1 MRRFAACLQ
10 HVRRAEFAPFLHHRA
25 SMGLLLPRLPTA
37 GRPERP
43 FTSFTGVAVAHALLI
58 VVVVVAVPAEQLKNA
73 IQPMAVRLVEILP
86 ELPKP
91 KPPEPPKPK
100 KLQPPPQMPLLT
112 ANTVSD
118 AAPTFVVPPQ
128 PPAPAKAPPI
138 DVAPAPAPVAIT
150 AARFDADYLHN
161 PKPVYP
167 HASRRLGEQGK
178 VLLRVFVSA
187 AGLAEKVEIK
197 LSSGFARLDQAA
209 EDAVARWRFVPAKR
223 GEQAFAAWVQV
234 PITFQLES

>member
-1 MRRFAACLQ
+1 
-10 HVRRAEFAPFLHHRA
+10 
-25 SMGLLLPRLPTA
+25 MGTLLPRLPVA

-43 FTSFTGVAVAHALLI
+43 LASFTGAAAAHGLLI
-58 VVVVVAVPAEQLKNA
+58 VLVAVVVPAEELKKA
-73 IQPMAVRLVEILP
+73 IQPMAVRLVEIQP

-91 KPPEPPKPK
+91 KPPELPKPK
-100 KLQPPPQMPLLT
+100 KLQPPPQLPLLT
-112 ANTVSD
+112 SNARSE
-118 AAPTFVVPPQ
+118 AAPAFIVPPQ
-128 PPAPAKAPPI
+128 PPMPSRAVPI
-138 DVAPAPAPVAIT
+138 DVAPSPAPVPIT

-187 AGLAEKVEIK
+187 AGLAEKVEVK

-209 EDAVARWRFVPAKR
+209 EDAVSQWRFVPAKR
-223 GEQAFAAWVQV
+223 GETAIAAWVQV

>member
-1 MRRFAACLQ
+1 
-10 HVRRAEFAPFLHHRA
+10 
-25 SMGLLLPRLPTA
+25 MGLLLPRLPSA

-43 FTSFTGVAVAHALLI
+43 FASFTGAAAAHALLI
-58 VVVVVAVPAEQLKNA
+58 ALIAVVVPAEQLKAA

-91 KPPEPPKPK
+91 KPPEPPRPK
-100 KLQPPPQMPLLT
+100 KLQPPAPLPLLT
-112 ANTVSD
+112 SNAVSD
-118 AAPTFVVPPQ
+118 AAPAFVVQPQ
-128 PPAPAKAPPI
+128 PPAPPRALPI

-197 LSSGFARLDQAA
+197 LGSGFARLDQAA
-209 EDAVARWRFVPAKR
+209 EEAVSRWRFVPAKR
-223 GEQAFAAWVQV
+223 GEQAIAGWVQV

>member
-1 MRRFAACLQ
+1 
-10 HVRRAEFAPFLHHRA
+10 
-25 SMGLLLPRLPTA
+25 MGILLPSLPAA

-43 FTSFTGVAVAHALLI
+43 LASVTGAAVAHAVLI
-58 VVVVVAVPAEQLKNA
+58 AVVAVVVPAEQLKLA

-86 ELPKP
+86 QLPKP

-100 KLQPPPQMPLLT
+100 KVQPPPQLPLL
-112 ANTVSD
+112 AASKASD
-118 AAPTFVVPPQ
+118 ATPAFVVPPQ
-128 PPAPAKAPPI
+128 PQVPARAVPV
-138 DVAPAPAPVAIT
+138 DVAPSPAPVAIT

-161 PKPVYP
+161 PKPAYP

-197 LSSGFARLDQAA
+197 LTSGFARLDQAA
-209 EDAVARWRFVPAKR
+209 EEAVGRWRFVPARR
-223 GEQAFAAWVQV
+223 GEQAIAAWVQV

>member
-1 MRRFAACLQ
+1 
-10 HVRRAEFAPFLHHRA
+10 
-25 SMGLLLPRLPTA
+25 MGLLLPRLPSA

-43 FTSFTGVAVAHALLI
+43 FASFTGAAVAHALLI
-58 VVVVVAVPAEQLKNA
+58 ALIAVVVPAEQLKAA

-86 ELPKP
+86 DLPKP

-100 KLQPPPQMPLLT
+100 KLQPPPPLPLLT
-112 ANTVSD
+112 SNAVSD
-118 AAPTFVVPPQ
+118 TAPAFVVPPQ
-128 PPAPAKAPPI
+128 PPAPKAPPI
-138 DVAPAPAPVAIT
+138 DVAPAPVTAPVAVT

-197 LSSGFARLDQAA
+197 LGSGFARLDQAA
-209 EDAVARWRFVPAKR
+209 EEAVSRWRFVPAKR
-223 GEQAFAAWVQV
+223 GEQAIAAWVQV
-234 PITFQLES
+234 PIIFQLES

>member
-1 MRRFAACLQ
+1 
-10 HVRRAEFAPFLHHRA
+10 
-25 SMGLLLPRLPTA
+25 MGLLLPRLPSA

-43 FTSFTGVAVAHALLI
+43 FASFTGAAVAHALLI
-58 VVVVVAVPAEQLKNA
+58 ALIAVVVPAEQLKAA

-86 ELPKP
+86 DLPKP

-100 KLQPPPQMPLLT
+100 KLQPPPPLPLLT
-112 ANTVSD
+112 SNAVSD
-118 AAPTFVVPPQ
+118 T
-128 PPAPAKAPPI
+128 APPI
-138 DVAPAPAPVAIT
+138 DVAPAPVTAPVAVT

-197 LSSGFARLDQAA
+197 LGSGFARLDQAA
-209 EDAVARWRFVPAKR
+209 EEAVSRWRFVPAKR
-223 GEQAFAAWVQV
+223 GEQAIAAWVQV
-234 PITFQLES
+234 PIIFQLES

>member
-1 MRRFAACLQ
+1 
-10 HVRRAEFAPFLHHRA
+10 
-25 SMGLLLPRLPTA
+25 MGLLLPRLPSA

-43 FTSFTGVAVAHALLI
+43 FASFTGAAVAHALLI
-58 VVVVVAVPAEQLKNA
+58 ALIAVVVPAEQLKAA

-86 ELPKP
+86 DLPKP

-100 KLQPPPQMPLLT
+100 KLQPPPQLPLL
-112 ANTVSD
+112 ASNAVSD
-118 AAPTFVVPPQ
+118 TAPAFVVPPQ
-128 PPAPAKAPPI
+128 PPAPPRALPI

-197 LSSGFARLDQAA
+197 LGSGFARLDQAA
-209 EDAVARWRFVPAKR
+209 EEAVSRWRFVPAKR
-223 GEQAFAAWVQV
+223 GEQAIAAWVQV

>member
-1 MRRFAACLQ
+1 
-10 HVRRAEFAPFLHHRA
+10 
-25 SMGLLLPRLPTA
+25 MGLLLPRLPTA

-43 FTSFTGVAVAHALLI
+43 FASFTGAAAAHAVLI
-58 VVVVVAVPAEQLKNA
+58 VLIAVVVPAEQLKNA

-91 KPPEPPKPK
+91 KPPDPPKPK
-100 KLQPPPQMPLLT
+100 KLQPPPQLPLLT
-112 ANTVSD
+112 SNTVSD
-118 AAPTFVVPPQ
+118 AAPAFVVPMQ
-128 PPAPAKAPPI
+128 PPAPSKAPPI
-138 DVAPAPAPVAIT
+138 DVAPSPAPVPVT

-161 PKPVYP
+161 PAPAYP

-187 AGLAEKVEIK
+187 AGLAEKVEVK

-209 EDAVARWRFVPAKR
+209 EEAVARWRFVPAKR
-223 GEQAFAAWVQV
+223 GEQAIAAWVQV

>member
-1 MRRFAACLQ
+1 
-10 HVRRAEFAPFLHHRA
+10 
-25 SMGLLLPRLPTA
+25 MGLLFPRLPAA

-43 FTSFTGVAVAHALLI
+43 FAFIAGASAAHAGLI
-58 VVVVVAVPAEQLKNA
+58 ALIAIVVPAEELKKA

-91 KPPEPPKPK
+91 KPKPPEQPKPK
-100 KLQPPPQMPLLT
+100 KLQPPPQLPLLT
-112 ANTVSD
+112 SNAVSE
-118 AAPTFVVPPQ
+118 AAPAFVVPPQ
-128 PPAPAKAPPI
+128 PPVPSKAVPI
-138 DVAPAPAPVAIT
+138 DVAPAPAPTPVPIT

-178 VLLRVFVSA
+178 VLLRVLVSA
-187 AGLAEKVEIK
+187 AGLAEKVEVK
-197 LSSGFARLDQAA
+197 LSSGFTRLDQAA
-209 EDAVARWRFVPAKR
+209 EEAVSQWRFVPAKR
-223 GEQAFAAWVQV
+223 GETAIAAWVQV

>member
-1 MRRFAACLQ
+1 
-10 HVRRAEFAPFLHHRA
+10 
-25 SMGLLLPRLPTA
+25 MGILFPHLPDV

-43 FTSFTGVAVAHALLI
+43 VFSLTGAAAAHAALIAFVAV
-58 VVVVVAVPAEQLKNA
+58 VVPAEELKKA
-73 IQPMAVRLVEILP
+73 LQPMAVRLVEILP

-91 KPPEPPKPK
+91 AKPPEAPKPRK
-100 KLQPPPQMPLLT
+100 NLPPPPQQLLT
-112 ANTVSD
+112 SSTVSD
-118 AAPTFVVPPQ
+118 APSSFSVPPQ
-128 PPAPAKAPPI
+128 PPAPVAAPI
-138 DVAPAPAPVAIT
+138 NVAPAPVAIT

-178 VLLRVFVSA
+178 VLLRVYVSA

-197 LSSGFARLDQAA
+197 LSSSFARLDQAA
-209 EDAVARWRFVPAKR
+209 EDAVSRWRFVPAKR
-223 GEQAFAAWVQV
+223 GDQAIAAWVQV

>member
-1 MRRFAACLQ
+1 
-10 HVRRAEFAPFLHHRA
+10 
-25 SMGLLLPRLPTA
+25 MGLLLPRLPSA

-43 FTSFTGVAVAHALLI
+43 FASLTGAAVAHALLI
-58 VVVVVAVPAEQLKNA
+58 ALVAVIVPAEQLKAA
-73 IQPMAVRLVEILP
+73 IEPMAVRLVEILP

-100 KLQPPPQMPLLT
+100 KLQPPPQLPLL
-112 ANTVSD
+112 ASNTVSD
-118 AAPTFVVPPQ
+118 TAPAFVVPPQ
-128 PPAPAKAPPI
+128 PPAPPKAVPI
-138 DVAPAPAPVAIT
+138 DVAPAPATVAVAVT

-197 LSSGFARLDQAA
+197 LGSGFARLDQAA
-209 EDAVARWRFVPAKR
+209 EEAVSRWRFVPAKR
-223 GEQAFAAWVQV
+223 GEQAIAAWVQV

>member
-1 MRRFAACLQ
+1 
-10 HVRRAEFAPFLHHRA
+10 
-25 SMGLLLPRLPTA
+25 MGLLLPRLPSA

-43 FTSFTGVAVAHALLI
+43 FASFTGAAVAHALLI
-58 VVVVVAVPAEQLKNA
+58 ALIAVVVPAEQLKAA

-86 ELPKP
+86 DLPKP

-100 KLQPPPQMPLLT
+100 KLQPPPQLPLL
-112 ANTVSD
+112 ASNTVSD
-118 AAPTFVVPPQ
+118 TAPAFVVPPQ
-128 PPAPAKAPPI
+128 PPAPPKAVPI
-138 DVAPAPAPVAIT
+138 DVAPAPATVAVAVT

-197 LSSGFARLDQAA
+197 LGSGFARLDQAA
-209 EDAVARWRFVPAKR
+209 EEAVSRWRFVPARR
-223 GEQAFAAWVQV
+223 GEQPVEGAVIV
-234 PITFQLES
+234 PIVFRLDD